1 MVFGG
6 DVFFVYCER
15 VVTSLEISC
24 LHVVIA
30 PQKQVFYFK
39 PEKYLINIK
48 KILLYENGKE
58 IWFCYIR
65 FINDQFSQNILNYK
79 LCYQGKEFIGAH

>member
-6 DVFFVYCER
+6 DVFFVCCER

-30 PQKQVFYFK
+30 LQKQVFHFK
-39 PEKYLINIK
+39 PENYLINRKRYCYMKIK
-48 KILLYENGKE
+48 MKFNFVIFGYH
-58 IWFCYIR
+58 
-65 FINDQFSQNILNYK
+65 FSQNILNYK
-79 LCYQGKEFIGAH
+79 LCYQGMEFIGAH

>member
-6 DVFFVYCER
+6 DVFFVCCER

-39 PEKYLINIK
+39 PEKYLINRK
-48 KILLYENGKE
+48 KDIVIWKWKGKSILLY
-58 IWFCYIR
+58 
-65 FINDQFSQNILNYK
+65 SV
-79 LCYQGKEFIGAH
+79 YQWSIQSEYFEL